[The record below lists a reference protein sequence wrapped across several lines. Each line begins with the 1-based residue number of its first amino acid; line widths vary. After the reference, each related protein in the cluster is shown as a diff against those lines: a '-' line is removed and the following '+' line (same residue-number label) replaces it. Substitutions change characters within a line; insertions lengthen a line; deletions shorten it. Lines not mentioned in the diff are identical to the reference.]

1 MSHCLPGI
9 VASRITHP
17 FLTTARHE
25 GSLPF
30 DVLTNSSYDEGD
42 VAGASHPRWRT
53 ENMSQYYAKSPDKA
67 PGAGARTE
75 QEIH

>member
-1 MSHCLPGI
+1 MSPLTSLLTSG
-9 VASRITHP
+9 ITHP

-30 DVLTNSSYDEGD
+30 DVLTNSSYDEGV
-42 VAGASHPRWRT
+42 VAGGNHPRWIT
-53 ENMSQYYAKSPDKA
+53 ESASQFFAKSPDKA